1 MKPNYIIIPLIT
13 IAVAVIGSFLTSAGM
28 DWYKTLKLPSIA
40 PGGSII
46 GSVWTVIFILSTI
59 SAIIFWNSAP
69 RTNLFWWIIG
79 LFIVNAILNVAWSY
93 IFFYSQNIG
102 PSIIEMIIL
111 EISVLG
117 LCVLIWPFS
126 YIASILLWPYAIWVC
141 FATYLA
147 YNIWILNK

>member
-28 DWYKTLKLPSIA
+28 DWYKTLNLPSLA
-40 PGGSII
+40 PGGGFI

-59 SAIIFWNSAP
+59 SVLIIWNSAP

-79 LFIVNAILNVAWSY
+79 FFIVNAILNVLWSY
-93 IFFYSQNIG
+93 IFFYSHNIG

-117 LCVLIWPFS
+117 LCILIWPYS
-126 YIASILLWPYAIWVC
+126 RVASILIWPYAIWVC

>member
-1 MKPNYIIIPLIT
+1 MKLNYITIPIIT
-13 IAVAVIGSFLTSAGM
+13 IAVSVLGSFLTSAGM

-40 PGGSII
+40 PGGNII

-59 SAIIFWNSAP
+59 SALIVWNNIP
-69 RTNLFWWIIG
+69 KTNLFWWIIG
-79 LFIVNAILNVAWSY
+79 LFIANAILNVLWSF
-93 IFFYSQNIG
+93 IFFYSQSIG

-111 EISVLG
+111 ELTVLC
-117 LCVLIWPFS
+117 LCILIWPFS
-126 YIASILLWPYAIWVC
+126 KIASILLWPYAAWVI